1 VEIMVEKINLDTIAG
16 GAVAE
21 RFNKELQLV
30 LNNIADP
37 NTDAKKKRKLQLTVT
52 FAPDEKR
59 SLAGL
64 SILAKKTL
72 VPAKE
77 IETQL
82 VIGQDRDGRVV
93 AKELMSGIPGQT
105 FIDDEGDQVTDTG
118 DKVLKFETQKSK
130 TAGDK
135 K

>member
-1 VEIMVEKINLDTIAG
+1 MVEKINLDTLAG
-16 GAVAE
+16 GAVSE
-21 RFNKELQLV
+21 RFNRELQLV

-37 NTDAKKKRKLQLTVT
+37 NTDAKKKRKLTITVT

-64 SILAKKTL
+64 SILAKKAL

-82 VIGQDRDGRVV
+82 VIGQDRQGHVV
-93 AKELMSGIPGQT
+93 AQELQSGIPGQT
-105 FIDDEGDQVTDTG
+105 FIDQEGELATDTG
-118 DKVLKFETQKSK
+118 EKILKFETQKQKAS
-130 TAGDK
+130 GDK

>member
-1 VEIMVEKINLDTIAG
+1 MAGINLQELAG

-21 RFNKELQLV
+21 RFERELQQV

-37 NTDAKKKRKLQLTVT
+37 NTDAKKKRKLQVVLTL
-52 FAPDEKR
+52 APNEDR
-59 SLAGL
+59 TLASI

-82 VIGQDRDGRVV
+82 VIGQDGRGRTV
-93 AKELMSGIPGQT
+93 AKELASGIPGQT
-105 FIDDEGDQVTDTG
+105 FIDQEGDIAEDDGTKIV
-118 DKVLKFETQKSK
+118 KFATEKSK
-130 TAGDK
+130 KTGSDK
-135 K
+135 Q

>member
-1 VEIMVEKINLDTIAG
+1 MVEKINLDALAG

-21 RFNKELQLV
+21 RFNRELQLV

-52 FAPDEKR
+52 FSPDEKR

-82 VIGQDRDGRVV
+82 VIGQDSTGRVV
-93 AKELMSGIPGQT
+93 AKELLSGIPGQT
-105 FIDDEGDQVTDTG
+105 FIDQDGDPATDTG
-118 DKVLKFETQKSK
+118 DKILKFETTK
-130 TAGDK
+130 TKAAGDK